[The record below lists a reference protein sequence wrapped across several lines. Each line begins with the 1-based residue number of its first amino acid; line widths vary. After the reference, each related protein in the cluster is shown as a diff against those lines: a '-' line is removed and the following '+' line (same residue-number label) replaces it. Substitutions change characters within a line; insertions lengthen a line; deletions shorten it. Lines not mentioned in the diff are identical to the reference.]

1 MVVHVLSLL
10 THKSRGRDRHCGYQT
25 VQCSVRRT
33 HVNICPRMSCPRLD
47 ALLQL
52 EEKLNDIDEFIQ
64 SELGF
69 EPLAALGPL
78 TAAEVNGLSSFLQ
91 TQELVNG
98 RPNTPSKNIK
108 PVISLQRCLG
118 QNRFITRY
126 MI

>member
-1 MVVHVLSLL
+1 
-10 THKSRGRDRHCGYQT
+10 
-25 VQCSVRRT
+25 
-33 HVNICPRMSCPRLD
+33 MSCPRLD

-91 TQELVNG
+91 TQELVRNE
-98 RPNTPSKNIK
+98 RPNTPSKNI
-108 PVISLQRCLG
+108 
-118 QNRFITRY
+118 
-126 MI
+126 